1 MRDLPIDDQVG
12 TLKRTCDVA
21 EAALA
26 DVVEVA
32 RHEGHDRVL
41 GIDVRVDLLHRVGG
55 LVPGVRDGGS
65 DHLAHEAHPL
75 ASEDRAGGRDRAGGG
90 QVDGERTA
98 RTLEVR
104 RGENGG
110 AGGCLIDDVSDPPAC
125 DRAAQQRDVQA
136 AIRPEV
142 VDESAQTAKEGAIL
156 EPLDAAAYLFRH
168 VAKVSVID
176 AHWMAVA
183 RGDEPADLVVSGGHV
198 LSVFTKEWL
207 DVDVAIQDGHV
218 VGLGRYEG
226 REQLE
231 VSGAYL
237 VPGFIDAHMHL
248 ESSKLMVD
256 EFARAVLVH
265 GTTAVVADPHEIANV
280 LGTDGIHWLLDC
292 CEDLPLDVYV
302 MASSCVPA
310 SQFESPRRPFTTG
323 DIESLLRRSRTI
335 GIAEMMNFPGVI
347 GGRESELAKLE
358 TGLTDHVDGH
368 APGVRGPALNAYVAA
383 GIGSDHEAM
392 TFEEALEKRRLGM
405 WVLLREASIAR
416 NLRDLLPLVKRYGT
430 ERCAFCTDDREP
442 DFIVEQGHI
451 NQMVR
456 VAVEEG
462 VSPEDA
468 LVMATINPATCHRLW
483 HLGAIA
489 PGYQADILVMDDLKT
504 FNPRQVL
511 KRGAPPRHVKVEVPD
526 WVRQTVSLAPLAA
539 TSFRVAAGPKKI
551 RVMRVIPAQLVTGVE
566 SVEPTVED
574 GCIVADAARD
584 LVKIAV
590 VERHHASG
598 RIGLG
603 FATNVGL
610 KRGAFASTVAH
621 DAHNIVLL
629 GVDDRDMAVCATRLA
644 EIGGGI
650 VIAEG
655 GRAVEEL
662 PLPVAGLMSD
672 RPLAE
677 VDERLRSMERRLN
690 SMGVTMTS
698 PFMTLS
704 FLALSV
710 IPELKITDRGL
721 VDVGRF
727 ELVPLG
733 IE

>member
-1 MRDLPIDDQVG
+1 
-12 TLKRTCDVA
+12 
-21 EAALA
+21 
-26 DVVEVA
+26 
-32 RHEGHDRVL
+32 
-41 GIDVRVDLLHRVGG
+41 
-55 LVPGVRDGGS
+55 
-65 DHLAHEAHPL
+65 
-75 ASEDRAGGRDRAGGG
+75 
-90 QVDGERTA
+90 
-98 RTLEVR
+98 
-104 RGENGG
+104 
-110 AGGCLIDDVSDPPAC
+110 
-125 DRAAQQRDVQA
+125 
-136 AIRPEV
+136 
-142 VDESAQTAKEGAIL
+142 
-156 EPLDAAAYLFRH
+156 
-168 VAKVSVID
+168 
-176 AHWMAVA
+176 MAVA
-183 RGDEPADLVVSGGHV
+183 RGDEPADVVLSGGHV

-207 DVDVAIQDGHV
+207 DVDVAVKDGHV

-226 REQLE
+226 REKLD
-231 VSGAYL
+231 VKGAYL
-237 VPGFIDAHMHL
+237 VPGFIDAHMHI

-256 EFARAVLVH
+256 EFARAVLAH

-292 CEDLPLDVYV
+292 CEGLPLDVFI

-310 SQFESPRRPFTTG
+310 SRFESPRRPFTTG

-347 GGRESELAKLE
+347 AGSPSELAKLE

-368 APGVRGPALNAYVAA
+368 APGVRGRALNAYIAA
-383 GIGSDHEAM
+383 GIGTDHES
-392 TFEEALEKRRLGM
+392 FGYDEALEKRRLGM

-430 ERCAFCTDDREP
+430 QRCAFCTDDREP
-442 DFIVEQGHI
+442 DFIVEEGHI

-462 VSPEDA
+462 ISPEDA
-468 LVMATINPATCHRLW
+468 LVMASINPATCHRLW
-483 HLGAIA
+483 RLGAIA
-489 PGYQADILVMDDLKT
+489 PGYQADILVLDDLKS
-504 FNPRQVL
+504 FAPRQVL
-511 KRGAPPRHVKVEVPD
+511 KRGAPPLFVELEAPD
-526 WVRQTVSLAPLAA
+526 WVRQTVS
-539 TSFRVAAGPKKI
+539 VAAVSASSFHVPAGAKKI
-551 RVMRVIPAQLVTGVE
+551 RVIRVVPAQLLTGVE
-566 SVEPTVED
+566 VVEPKVSD
-574 GCIVADAARD
+574 GCVVADTSRD

-598 RIGLG
+598 RVGAG

-621 DAHNIVLL
+621 DAHNIVVL
-629 GVDDRDMAVCATRLA
+629 GVDDTDMAACVTRLA

-655 GRAVEEL
+655 GRVAEEL
-662 PLPVAGLMSD
+662 PLPIAGLMSD

-677 VDERLRSMERRLN
+677 VDQRLRSMDARLK
-690 SMGVTMTS
+690 SMGVTVAS

-733 IE
+733 VE

>member
-1 MRDLPIDDQVG
+1 L
-12 TLKRTCDVA
+12 T
-21 EAALA
+21 
-26 DVVEVA
+26 
-32 RHEGHDRVL
+32 
-41 GIDVRVDLLHRVGG
+41 
-55 LVPGVRDGGS
+55 
-65 DHLAHEAHPL
+65 
-75 ASEDRAGGRDRAGGG
+75 
-90 QVDGERTA
+90 
-98 RTLEVR
+98 
-104 RGENGG
+104 
-110 AGGCLIDDVSDPPAC
+110 
-125 DRAAQQRDVQA
+125 
-136 AIRPEV
+136 
-142 VDESAQTAKEGAIL
+142 
-156 EPLDAAAYLFRH
+156 
-168 VAKVSVID
+168 VID

-183 RGDEPADLVVSGGHV
+183 RGDEPADLVLAGGRV

-207 DVDVAIQDGHV
+207 EADVAVRDGHV
-218 VGLGRYEG
+218 VGLGRYDGGE
-226 REQLE
+226 RID

-237 VPGFIDAHMHL
+237 VPGFIDAHMHI
-248 ESSKLMVD
+248 ESSKLTVD

-280 LGTDGIHWLLDC
+280 LGTDGIHWLLDSC
-292 CEDLPLDVYV
+292 SDLPLDVYV

-310 SQFESPRRPFTTG
+310 SRFESPRRPFTPG
-323 DIESLLRRSRTI
+323 DIESLLRRHRTI
-335 GIAEMMNFPGVI
+335 GVAEMMNFPGVVA
-347 GGRESELAKLE
+347 GSASELAKLE

-383 GIGSDHEAM
+383 GIRSDHEST

-405 WVLLREASIAR
+405 WVMLREASIAR
-416 NLRDLLPLVKRYGT
+416 NLRDLLPLVRRYGP
-430 ERCAFCTDDREP
+430 ERCMFCTDDREP
-442 DFIVEQGHI
+442 DMIVEEGHI

-462 VSPEDA
+462 ITPEDA
-468 LVMATINPATCHRLW
+468 VIMATINPATYHRLW

-489 PGYQADILVMDDLKT
+489 PGYQADILVLEDLQS
-504 FNPRQVL
+504 FHPRQVL
-511 KRGAPPRHVKVEVPD
+511 KRGAPPRFVKLEAPE
-526 WVRQTVSLAPLAA
+526 WVRQTVNLAPVGA
-539 TSFRVAAGPKKI
+539 TSFRIPAGPKKI
-551 RVMRVIPAQLVTGVE
+551 RVIRVIPAQLLTGAD
-566 SVEPTVED
+566 SIEPRVHD
-574 GCIVADAARD
+574 GCLVADPARD

-590 VERHHASG
+590 VERHHATG

-603 FATNVGL
+603 FATNLGL

-621 DAHNIVLL
+621 DAHNVVLL
-629 GVDDRDMAVCATRLA
+629 GVDDADMAACATRLA

-655 GRAVEEL
+655 GRVVEEL

-672 RPLAE
+672 RPVGE
-677 VDERLRSMERRLN
+677 VHERMRSMESRLAT
-690 SMGVTMTS
+690 MGVSMAA